1 MAWGGGAIGNWGSGR
16 ELLGWTDPRVVGNGR
31 QQLPDVLL
39 GSQGQECVVRMKP
52 EEESEKREDEN
63 WAEAREGE
71 ERGSL

>member
-1 MAWGGGAIGNWGSGR
+1 MGRWCYRKLGKWQGAAG
-16 ELLGWTDPRVVGNGR
+16 LDLRVVGNGH